1 MNERIQKIVAALD
14 AFEAEDKPRRAQ
26 IKAEHDA
33 RINAWRE
40 FNATKHWV
48 PNLRVHDLGS
58 SVADLAIAMEKRLGI
73 TTNGE

>member
-1 MNERIQKIVAALD
+1 MINIDHLFDEEMARHR
-14 AFEAEDKPRRAQ
+14 EAYRKHQANL
-26 IKAEHDA
+26 A
-33 RINAWRE
+33 AWRE

-58 SVADLAIAMEKRLGI
+58 SVADLAIAMERRLGI